1 MSKFITVANDSLNNK
16 LNVAIAT
23 SGKNGGI
30 VVAEASTYEVNRG
43 YVSLSRAVAELEVL
57 EGTVATLFEQGYKGQ
72 VFISCHKGLALKIS
86 AASAGKEIYQSFMD
100 TAEGPWGEYVARIK
114 ELVAESKKAGMILS
128 GTPSL
133 NLRRSEIAIEGSY
146 ELTED
151 GGVKIG
157 QEVFHD
163 GDKVTFNRVSKNG
176 EAYRAE
182 AADGTFVSTDV
193 FVHGEREL
201 HVVAGSDGRAYIN
214 VIRFNEDTEDKLPDT
229 AYGDQISWL
238 RYAMQAARASLRE
251 GRAPRKAEAAA

>member
-1 MSKFITVANDSLNNK
+1 MSKFIAIANDSLNSK

-23 SGKNGGI
+23 SGKNSGI
-30 VVAEASTYEVNRG
+30 VVAEASTYEVDRD
-43 YVSLSRAVAELEVL
+43 YMSLSRAMAELDAL
-57 EGTVATLFEQGYKGQ
+57 EGTLATLFEEDYKGK

-128 GTPSL
+128 GTPTL
-133 NLRRSEIAIEGSY
+133 NLRRSEIAIEGNY
-146 ELTED
+146 ELAED
-151 GGVKIG
+151 GVKIG
-157 QEVFHD
+157 GQEFHD
-163 GDKVTFNRVSKNG
+163 GDTVNFKKVSKGN
-176 EAYRAE
+176 EDYRAE
-182 AADGTFVSTDV
+182 AGPFVSTDV

-201 HVVAGSDGRAYIN
+201 RIVAGRDGRAYVN
-214 VIRFNEDTEDKLPDT
+214 VMRFDEPTEDKLPDT

-251 GRAPRKAEAAA
+251 GRAPRKAETAA

>member
-1 MSKFITVANDSLNNK
+1 MSKFISIANDSLNNK
-16 LNVAIAT
+16 INVAIAT
-23 SGKNGGI
+23 SGKNSGI
-30 VVAEASTYEVNRG
+30 VVAQASTYEVNRG

-57 EGTVATLFEQGYKGQ
+57 EGTVATLFEDGYQGQ

-86 AASAGKEIYQSFMD
+86 ACAAGKEIYQSFMD
-100 TAEGPWGEYVARIK
+100 SAEGPWGEYVARIK

-133 NLRRSEIAIEGSY
+133 NLRRSEIVIEGNY

-157 QEVFHD
+157 GQEFHD
-163 GDKVTFNRVSKNG
+163 GDEVVFNRVSKNG

-182 AADGTFVSTDV
+182 AGAFVSTDV

-201 HVVAGSDGRAYIN
+201 HIVAGGDGRAYIN
-214 VIRFNEDTEDKLPDT
+214 VVRFAEDTEDKLPDT

-251 GRAPRKAEAAA
+251 GRAPRAKAAA